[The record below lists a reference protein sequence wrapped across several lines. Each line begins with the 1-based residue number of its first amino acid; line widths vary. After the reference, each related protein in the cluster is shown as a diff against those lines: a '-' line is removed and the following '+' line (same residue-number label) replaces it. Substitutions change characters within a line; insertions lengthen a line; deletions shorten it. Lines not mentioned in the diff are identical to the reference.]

1 MTDIIDLQLLKKHLN
16 IEEEFTEDDTYL
28 EMLSD
33 SAVVFVEKYLED
45 SLELIA
51 NDNGGE
57 LPPSLKLAIF
67 ILVADWYAYR
77 ESVTNLSVNKLPN
90 SLIFILNQFRCYDK
104 TTRKEKR
111 EKEQQEEDNTDD
123 TEVVD
128 DGNEEENND
137 NENNDE
143 G

>member
-128 DGNEEENND
+128 DGNENNPTD
-137 NENNDE
+137 ST

>member
-28 EMLSD
+28 EMLSN

-51 NDNGGE
+51 DDNGGE

-104 TTRKEKR
+104 TTRKERR
-111 EKEQQEEDNTDD
+111 EEQQQDNTDD

-128 DGNEEENND
+128 DGNEEENNE
-137 NENNDE
+137 NENNNE

>member
-104 TTRKEKR
+104 TTRKERR
-111 EKEQQEEDNTDD
+111 EEEQENTDD

-128 DGNEEENND
+128 DGNEEENNE

>member
-51 NDNGGE
+51 DDNGGE

-104 TTRKEKR
+104 TTRKERR
-111 EKEQQEEDNTDD
+111 EEQQQDNTDD

-128 DGNEEENND
+128 DGNEEENNE
-137 NENNDE
+137 NENNNE

>member
-1 MTDIIDLQLLKKHLN
+1 M
-16 IEEEFTEDDTYL
+16 
-28 EMLSD
+28 S
-33 SAVVFVEKYLED
+33 
-45 SLELIA
+45 
-51 NDNGGE
+51 
-57 LPPSLKLAIF
+57 PSLKLAIF

-111 EKEQQEEDNTDD
+111 EEQQQEEDNTDD

-128 DGNEEENND
+128 DENENND
-137 NENNDE
+137 NENNSE

>member
-104 TTRKEKR
+104 TTRKERR
-111 EKEQQEEDNTDD
+111 EEEQENTDD
-123 TEVVD
+123 AEVVD
-128 DGNEEENND
+128 DGNEDENND
-137 NENNDE
+137 NENNNE

>member
-104 TTRKEKR
+104 TTRKERR
-111 EKEQQEEDNTDD
+111 EEQQQEEDNTDD
-123 TEVVD
+123 GEVVD
-128 DGNEEENND
+128 DGNENNE

>member
-51 NDNGGE
+51 DDNGGE

-128 DGNEEENND
+128 DE
-137 NENNDE
+137 NENNDSENNSE

>member
-33 SAVVFVEKYLED
+33 SAVGFVEKYLED

-51 NDNGGE
+51 DDNGGE

-104 TTRKEKR
+104 TTRKERR
-111 EKEQQEEDNTDD
+111 EEQQQDNTDD

-128 DGNEEENND
+128 DGNEEENNE
-137 NENNDE
+137 NENNNE